1 MKTFSIFPE
10 IIANCTDDNG
20 QIRWSTACQAA
31 KDHGIFEDFKTE
43 YGVTAAFG
51 GVDAGEFLTWMGY

>member
-1 MKTFSIFPE
+1 MKTLSIFPE
-10 IIANCTDDNG
+10 IIASVTDANG